1 MPRVL
6 FGLSGSIAAY
16 KALEIIRGLRR
27 FGVEVVPI
35 LTKAAEAFVTPL
47 SVSVLAEHEVFT
59 DAESMARMSHIT
71 LGRGA
76 DLLVICPASADTIA
90 KCRWGTTDSLLTA
103 TWSAFAGP
111 KLLVPAMH
119 TEMYAN
125 PANQENLAW
134 LKAHGAQV
142 LGPVSGDLACGDTGL
157 GRMVDPELVVSAIL
171 SVLAEGANGIQRA
184 KPFEDSLIC
193 SAKPN
198 ISRRLSQKKILITA
212 GGTRESIDTV
222 RYIGNHSSGQL
233 GHALARLAA
242 FYCAEVTLITT
253 VPLSYHVPGVTEIV
267 VTTTAEMAAA
277 VTHAVPDKD
286 CVIMAAAVADFT
298 VDKAPQKIKRDKV
311 MSLTL
316 QPTVDILKT
325 MPRHAG
331 LRVIGFCLEDGD
343 VVGVG
348 RAKMQSKGTDVM
360 VCNTSA
366 SFGADQRTV
375 TILEGSDKE
384 PEKVTG
390 SVDDIA
396 RAVLERVSCLPV
408 FSKGSAL

>member
-27 FGVEVVPI
+27 FGVDVVPI

-142 LGPVSGDLACGDTGL
+142 LGPISGELACGDTGL

-198 ISRRLSQKKILITA
+198 ISRRLSQKKIIITA
-212 GGTRESIDTV
+212 GGTREAIDEV

-242 FYCAEVTLITT
+242 FYGAEVTLITT
-253 VPLSYHVPGVTEIV
+253 VPLSYRVPGVTEIV

-298 VDKAPQKIKRDKV
+298 VDKAPQKIKRDKGI
-311 MSLTL
+311 SLTL

-331 LRVIGFCLEDGD
+331 LRVMGFCLEDGD
-343 VVGVG
+343 AVGVG
-348 RAKMQSKGTDVM
+348 RAKMQAKGTDVM

-366 SFGADQRTV
+366 SFGATQRSV